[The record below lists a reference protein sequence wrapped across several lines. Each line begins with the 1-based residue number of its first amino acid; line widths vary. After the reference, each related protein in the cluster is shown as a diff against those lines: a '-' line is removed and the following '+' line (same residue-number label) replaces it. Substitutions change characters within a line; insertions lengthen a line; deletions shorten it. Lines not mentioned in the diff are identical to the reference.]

1 MFQAQINQEAQKFN
15 ATLGEW
21 LTHQQIHSEKC
32 GDTPVIAVHRPPP
45 PGKCRA
51 LKHVRGNILFYYL
64 VR

>member
-32 GDTPVIAVHRPPP
+32 GDTPVIAVSLRQM
-45 PGKCRA
+45 PGPLSTCEGTFCFIT
-51 LKHVRGNILFYYL
+51 L
-64 VR
+64 